1 MPSAYRGSVIG
12 SLQRLFE
19 AGTVTALPDMQLLE
33 RFITA
38 GDESAFEA
46 ILLRHGPMVLQVCQ
60 HVLADPH
67 DVDDAFQATFLI
79 LVKKAGSIRDR
90 DLLATWLYGVAR
102 RVAVRARIDARR
114 RQARERTGVEGMD
127 VADQRVH
134 RADAGEIRALI
145 DEALERLPKRY
156 RAPLVLCDLE
166 GQTHEQ
172 AAAQLKCPV
181 GTIKSRL
188 SRGRE
193 RLRAQLVRRGLAIP
207 AGPSVSTQRTQAAP
221 TLPVDLLN
229 RTTRA
234 ATQLATGRAVAAG
247 MLSTQATALVE
258 GVIRSMF
265 VSKLKIAAAAVLAAS
280 LTVAGLKTLV
290 SPRQTQAA
298 PAAQDAAATRR
309 ESKGESPKAPE
320 KSPRPA
326 EPGSE
331 RFQLENG
338 LTVILR
344 PIRETK
350 TTALIVLYSIGSD
363 HDPEGRS
370 GLAHMVEHLYV
381 TAAAGQ
387 EKART
392 AEEYA
397 RQYPEGVN
405 AQTGE
410 PYTVFA
416 ASFPAEDLDREL
428 ADASARMGSLR
439 VTATDLERE
448 RPRLLEEIAN
458 MFGEFP
464 HLAALNNAIEL
475 ARPTTRGGRRGG
487 SPESIRAITPEEVQ
501 AHWERYYKPRNAILA
516 LSGAVDAV
524 AVRKAI
530 SAHFAKLAPG
540 QKVSAPGKPGQPK
553 YGTVRE
559 LTVQSPLPDAKP
571 TACLAYPAPEPGSDL
586 YVPFLV
592 LVMRFWAAAAKLGD
606 SGPTGSPVYFT
617 PLDDGTVVA
626 FSIAAKPGETAAQA
640 YARIEA
646 FVAETLEP
654 KLRPFE
660 LTSTRQQ
667 LGLFLGTAEL
677 PDNLLAQNPYG
688 VAFSLGRREQLG
700 IDPVKLNRALQ
711 AVTDQDL
718 RRVAAEVFAPA
729 RHTGAFISISK

>member
-1 MPSAYRGSVIG
+1 MPSVYRGSVMG

-19 AGTVTALPDMQLLE
+19 AGTVTALSDTQLLE

-38 GDESAFEA
+38 ADESAFEA
-46 ILLRHGPMVLQVCQ
+46 MLRRHGPMVLRVCQ
-60 HVLADPH
+60 HILDDPH

-90 DLLATWLYGVAR
+90 DVLATWLYGVAP
-102 RVAVRARIDARR
+102 RVAVRARINTRR
-114 RQARERTGVEGMD
+114 RQARERTGVEGLE
-127 VADQRVH
+127 VADHHVQRAE
-134 RADAGEIRALI
+134 ADEIRALM
-145 DEALERLPKRY
+145 DGALERLPHRY

-172 AAAQLKCPV
+172 AAAQLHCPV

-193 RLRAQLVRRGLAIP
+193 RLRSQLVRRGLAGS
-207 AGPSVSTQRTQAAP
+207 AGLPFSTPMFEVAP
-221 TLPVDLLN
+221 DVPVDLMN
-229 RTTRA
+229 RTARA
-234 ATQLATGRAVAAG
+234 ASQFVTARAVAAG
-247 MLSTQATALVE
+247 LLSTQATALVA
-258 GVIRSMF
+258 GVMRSMF
-265 VSKLKIAAAAVLAAS
+265 VTKLKIAAAAVLAAF
-280 LTVAGLKTLV
+280 LTVAALKTLD

-298 PAAQDAAATRR
+298 PAAQDAGSRRR
-309 ESKGESPKAPE
+309 ESKGESPKAAE

-326 EPGSE
+326 EPGTE

-350 TTALIVLYSIGSD
+350 TTALIVLYSIGND

-370 GLAHMVEHLYV
+370 GLAHMVEHVYV

-392 AEEYA
+392 AEEFARRYA
-397 RQYPEGVN
+397 EGAN
-405 AQTGE
+405 GQTGQR
-410 PYTVFA
+410 YTVF
-416 ASFPAEDLDREL
+416 STVFPEKDLDLEL

-439 VTATDLERE
+439 VTAADLERE

-464 HLAALNNAIEL
+464 QLAALNNAREL
-475 ARPTTRGGRRGG
+475 ARPTPRGGRIGG
-487 SPESIRAITPEEVQ
+487 SPEYVRAITPEEVQ
-501 AHWERYYKPRNAILA
+501 AYWERYYKPRNAILA
-516 LSGAVDAV
+516 LSGAVDQV
-524 AVRKAI
+524 AVRRAI

-540 QKVSAPGKPGQPK
+540 QEVSAPGEPRQPK
-553 YGTVRE
+553 FGAVRE
-559 LTVQSPLPDAKP
+559 LAVKTPLADAEP
-571 TACLAYPAPEPGSDL
+571 TACVVYPAPQPGSDL

-592 LVMRFWAAAAKLGD
+592 LVSRLWTAAAKLGN

-617 PLDDGTVVA
+617 PLDDGTVVGV
-626 FSIAAKPGETAAQA
+626 SIGAKPGETPAQA

-667 LGLFLGTAEL
+667 IGLFLGTADL

-700 IDPVKLNRALQ
+700 IDPVKLNRAFQ

-718 RRVAAEVFAPA
+718 RRAAAEIFGPA